1 MDNSNPGM
9 LLLQVTVADPDLA
22 KWRGRGVVLLALLA
36 FLFSPFFTQNKGGA
50 QALDLSQVQC
60 K

>member
-1 MDNSNPGM
+1 M

-36 FLFSPFFTQNKGGA
+36 FLFSPFFTQNNGGA